1 MGLTYADITVEN
13 SIDAGMAER
22 GAMKKE
28 DVRQMTVSAL
38 VDSGAI
44 MLTINQ
50 AIADQLGLTIR
61 DSAEVELADGTH
73 CKHNLVGPVTVR
85 FKNRSAICGALVL
98 PGASVVLLGAIPM
111 EAMDVIVDPLSQ
123 QLVVHPD
130 RPYLAGM
137 KIM

>member
-1 MGLTYADITVEN
+1 MGLTYADIILVN
-13 SIDAGMAER
+13 GIDAAMARR
-22 GAMKKE
+22 GAMKDE
-28 DVRQMTVSAL
+28 DVRKIAVKAL

-50 AIADQLGLTIR
+50 SIADQLDLAVE

-73 CKHNLVGPVTVR
+73 CKHNLVGPVRVH
-85 FKNRSAICGALVL
+85 FQNRRATCSALVL
-98 PGASVVLLGAIPM
+98 PGASEVLLGAIPL
-111 EAMDVIVDPLSQ
+111 EAMDVIIDPVSQ

-137 KIM
+137 KIK